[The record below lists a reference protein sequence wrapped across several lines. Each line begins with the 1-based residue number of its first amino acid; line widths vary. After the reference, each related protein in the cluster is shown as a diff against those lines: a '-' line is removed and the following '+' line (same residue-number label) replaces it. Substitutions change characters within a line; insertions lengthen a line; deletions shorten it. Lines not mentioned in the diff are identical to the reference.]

1 MIKDFI
7 ENLPPNH
14 KLWFYGFSKNLSE
27 SQLAEVNETLQIF
40 INSWQSHG
48 EKVKASY
55 QILEGKIIVI
65 MVDQDYLEASGCS
78 IDSSVAV
85 LRAIN
90 ETYDLDMFNRLKL
103 AVRINEGWEYL
114 HSNDVS
120 EMIGQ
125 GLITGETI
133 CLNESVSNSNQKNHL
148 LIPFKDSWMA
158 KRVINA

>member
-7 ENLPPNH
+7 ENLPSNH

-27 SQLAEVNETLQIF
+27 SQLAEINETLRIF

-55 QILEGKIIVI
+55 RILEGKIIVI

-90 ETYDLDMFNRLKL
+90 DKYGLDLFNRLKM
-103 AVRINEGWEYL
+103 AVRMNEGWGYL
-114 HSNDVS
+114 HSNEVA
-120 EMIGQ
+120 EMVGQ
-125 GLITGETI
+125 GLIIDETI
-133 CLNESVSNSNQKNHL
+133 CLNESVSNSNKKNHL